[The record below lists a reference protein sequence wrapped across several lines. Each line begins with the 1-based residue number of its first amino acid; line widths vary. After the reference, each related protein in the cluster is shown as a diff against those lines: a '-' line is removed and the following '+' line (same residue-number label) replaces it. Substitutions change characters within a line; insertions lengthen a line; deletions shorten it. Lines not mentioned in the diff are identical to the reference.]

1 MEERK
6 EGNENVVFIGIKPF
20 MNYVTSVI
28 MLLTTKNMSEV
39 VIKARGKWISR
50 AVDVA
55 EIVTKKFLKERNLK
69 ISNVKIDSDE
79 RENDEG
85 NKINVSTIEITI
97 KNNSS

>member
-1 MEERK
+1 MEEWK

-28 MLLTTKNMSEV
+28 MLLTTKNMGEV

-85 NKINVSTIEITI
+85 KKINVSTIEITLG
-97 KNNSS
+97 K

>member
-1 MEERK
+1 MEEWK

-28 MLLTTKNMSEV
+28 MLLTTKNMGEV

-55 EIVTKKFLKERNLK
+55 EIVIKKFLKERNLK

-85 NKINVSTIEITI
+85 KKINVSTIEITLG
-97 KNNSS
+97 K

>member
-85 NKINVSTIEITI
+85 KKINVSTIEITLG
-97 KNNSS
+97 K